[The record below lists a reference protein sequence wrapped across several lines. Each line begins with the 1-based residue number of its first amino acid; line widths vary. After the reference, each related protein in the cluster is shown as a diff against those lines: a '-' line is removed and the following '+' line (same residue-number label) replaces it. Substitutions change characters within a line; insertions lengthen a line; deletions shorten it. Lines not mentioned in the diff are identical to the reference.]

1 MEIIFVSS
9 DRDDDSFAEYFG
21 TMPWTALSFSN
32 REGKQKLAEKF
43 GVRGIPFFVV
53 LDGADA
59 SVKDADGRNTVMA
72 AKGDTAK
79 ALAKWA

>member
-1 MEIIFVSS
+1 MSS
-9 DRDDDSFAEYFG
+9 DRDDDSFTEYFG
-21 TMPWTALSFSN
+21 SMPWAALPFSK

-59 SVKDADGRNTVMA
+59 SVKDADARNTVA
-72 AKGDTAK
+72 SARGDTAK